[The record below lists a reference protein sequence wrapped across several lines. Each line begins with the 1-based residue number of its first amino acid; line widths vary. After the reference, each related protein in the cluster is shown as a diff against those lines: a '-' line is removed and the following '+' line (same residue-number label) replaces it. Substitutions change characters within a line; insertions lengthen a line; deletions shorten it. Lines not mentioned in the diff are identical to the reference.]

1 MSVIVQATSG
11 TERAERMDRAPST
24 TPVLLR
30 RLRAALVALAL
41 LAGGTALLLT
51 IEAHAVTS
59 SAGEHTASAVIQAYA
74 AREALADADRQAVE
88 TIPLGAGPS
97 GQYQDDIAAAEQGL
111 EQVAENNTAGA
122 SGSQALQL
130 IEGLLTSYTGLIEQ
144 ADAHYR
150 MQVNGESGVGVEDL
164 WSASE
169 LMHGQILTGT
179 DSLADL
185 QSAEQNTLAEQCS
198 SPWASPWLFAGWMI
212 AALALL
218 GTLVTAQRQFY
229 LRLRRMLSKYLTL
242 AAATL
247 IGLCLVT
254 GHVIAAERAFD
265 SAQSGPLAAVVALQD
280 AQTALTDQQGQ
291 TEIAKLVACPRCSA
305 ERDEADTLAKL
316 DARALTGARPAVARA
331 GCTMSGI
338 PGCITDQQSTYDA
351 DAIAAEAGNTR
362 SLMLIVALTALLV
375 LLTFL
380 GFRRHLDEYRYR
392 WSA

>member
-51 IEAHAVTS
+51 IEAHAVIS

-74 AREALADADRQAVE
+74 AHEALADADRQAVK
-88 TIPLGAGPS
+88 TIPLGAWPS
-97 GQYQDDIAAAEQGL
+97 GQYQDDIAAAEQSL
-111 EQVAENNTAGA
+111 EQVAENNAAGA
-122 SGSQALQL
+122 SGSDPLQL

-150 MQVNGESGVGVEDL
+150 LPGEAGFGVADL
-164 WSASE
+164 WFASE

-185 QSAEQNTLAEQCS
+185 QSAEQSALTAQRS

-265 SAQSGPLAAVVALQD
+265 SAQSGPLATVVALQD
-280 AQTALTDQQGQ
+280 AQTASTDQQGQ
-291 TEIAKLVACPRCSA
+291 AELAKLVTGTCAQCST
-305 ERDEADTLAKL
+305 ERQEADALAKS
-316 DARALTGARPAVARA
+316 DATALTGARPAVARA
-331 GCTMSGI
+331 GCTMSRI

-362 SLMLIVALTALLV
+362 SLLLMVALTALLV

-392 WSA
+392 SA